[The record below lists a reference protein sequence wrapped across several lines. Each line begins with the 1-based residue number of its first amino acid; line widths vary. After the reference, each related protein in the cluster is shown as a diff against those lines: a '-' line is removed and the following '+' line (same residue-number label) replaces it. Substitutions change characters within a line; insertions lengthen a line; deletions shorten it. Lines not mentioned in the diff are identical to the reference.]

1 MPNAVLTYW
10 KLHKVPILLSVLC
23 VVFYYTFAYHLERTD
38 FVRLAVLYAALFFL
52 CYKLIQFEK
61 WNFKLLLG
69 LGIIFRLIFLL
80 AIPNLSQDFYR
91 FIWDGHLVIMGE
103 NPYLYLP
110 KEILEKG
117 ELIIPQA
124 QFLVEKMESLSASNY
139 SNYPPF
145 NQMLYGVCLWLGG
158 QNLIGGL
165 ITMRLLLLSAD
176 IGIVYFGRKLLKHLN
191 KSPHLIFWY
200 FLNPLI
206 IIELSGNLHFEGV
219 MLFFLLWSIYLLS
232 INKWMI
238 AAVPMALSISIKL
251 IPLMLLPLFFKT
263 LGLKKGLVFNTL
275 VILGVLVTLIPF
287 YDPLFATHY
296 SNTLSLWF
304 SNFEF
309 NASIYNVIKSL
320 GTQLELK
327 PWEFIKTYGKIIP
340 IIVIA
345 WVGLLT
351 YFRKNQQIE
360 VLMTSML
367 MIITVYLF
375 FSTTVHPWYIISLVL
390 LCLFSEF
397 RFPLVWSATVI
408 LSYSAYS
415 NPEFKETM
423 LWLIIEYLVVIG
435 FLVYELFKRQGL
447 KSLIPKN

>member
-38 FVRLAVLYAALFFL
+38 FTRLAVLYAALFFL

-69 LGIIFRLIFLL
+69 LGILFRLIFLM

-124 QFLVEKMESLSASNY
+124 QLLVEKMESLSASNY

-145 NQMLYGVCLWLGG
+145 NQLLFGICVWLGG
-158 QNLIGGL
+158 QKIVGGL
-165 ITMRLLLLSAD
+165 IAMRLLLLGAD
-176 IGIVYFGRKLLKHLN
+176 VGIFYFGRKLLKHLN
-191 KSPHLIFWY
+191 KSPYLIFWY
-200 FLNPLI
+200 FLNPLV

-219 MLFFLLWSIYLLS
+219 MLFFLLWAIYLFT

-238 AAVPMALSISIKL
+238 AAIPVALSISIKL
-251 IPLMLLPLFFKT
+251 IPLMFLPLFFKT

-275 VILGVLVTLIPF
+275 VIVGVLITLIPF
-287 YDPLFATHY
+287 YDPVFATHY
-296 SNTLSLWF
+296 MKTLSLWF

-309 NASIYNVIKSL
+309 NASIYNVVKSL
-320 GTQLELK
+320 GKQLDLK
-327 PWEFIKTYGKIIP
+327 PWELIKTYGRIIP
-340 IIVIA
+340 FIVIA
-345 WVGLLT
+345 WVGILTFFRRNQEPKVLL
-351 YFRKNQQIE
+351 
-360 VLMTSML
+360 TSML
-367 MIITVYLF
+367 MILTVYLF
-375 FSTTVHPWYIISLVL
+375 LSSTIHPWYIVSLVL
-390 LCLFSEF
+390 LCLFSEY
-397 RFPLVWSATVI
+397 RFPLVWSAVVI
-408 LSYSAYS
+408 LSYSAYA

-423 LWLIIEYLVVIG
+423 WLLIIEYLTVIG
-435 FLVYELFKRQGL
+435 FLVYELFKRQGI

>member
-10 KLHKVPILLSVLC
+10 KLHKVAILLSVLC
-23 VVFYYTFAYHLERTD
+23 GVFYYTFAHHLERTD
-38 FVRLAVLYAALFFL
+38 FTRLAVLYAALFFL

-69 LGIIFRLIFLL
+69 LGILFRLIFLM

-124 QFLVEKMESLSASNY
+124 QLLVQKMESLSATNY

-145 NQMLYGVCLWLGG
+145 SQVLFGICVWLGG
-158 QNLIGGL
+158 QKIVGGL
-165 ITMRLLLLSAD
+165 IAMRLLLLGAD
-176 IGIVYFGRKLLKHLN
+176 IGIFYFGRKLLKHLN

-200 FLNPLI
+200 FLNPLV

-219 MLFFLLWSIYLLS
+219 MLFFLLWALYLLT
-232 INKWMI
+232 INKWII

-251 IPLMLLPLFFKT
+251 IPLMFLPLFFKS

-275 VILGVLVTLIPF
+275 VIAGVLITLIPF
-287 YDPLFATHY
+287 YDPVFAAHY

-309 NASIYNVIKSL
+309 NASIYNVVKSL
-320 GTQLELK
+320 GSQLDLK
-327 PWEFIKTYGKIIP
+327 PWELIKTYGKIIP
-340 IIVIA
+340 FIVIV
-345 WVGLLT
+345 WVGLLSF
-351 YFRKNQQIE
+351 FRSNERHK
-360 VLMTSML
+360 VLLASML
-367 MIITVYLF
+367 MILTVYLF
-375 FSTTVHPWYIISLVL
+375 LSTTVHPWYIISLVL

-397 RFPLVWSATVI
+397 RYPLVWSATVI
-408 LSYSAYS
+408 LSYSAYA
-415 NPEFKETM
+415 NPNFNEAM
-423 LWLIIEYLVVIG
+423 WLLIIEYLTVIG
-435 FLVYELFKRQGL
+435 FLVYELFKRQGI

>member
-10 KLHKVPILLSVLC
+10 KLHKVAILLSVLC

-38 FVRLAVLYAALFFL
+38 FTRLAVLYAALFFL

-69 LGIIFRLIFLL
+69 LGILFRLIFLL

-91 FIWDGHLVIMGE
+91 FIWDGHLLIIGE
-103 NPYLYLP
+103 NPYLFLP

-117 ELIIPQA
+117 EIIIPQA
-124 QFLVEKMESLSASNY
+124 QLLVEKMESLSASNY

-145 NQMLYGVCLWLGG
+145 NQMLFGVCVWLGG
-158 QNLIGGL
+158 QTLTGGL
-165 ITMRLLLLSAD
+165 IAMRVLLLSAD
-176 IGIVYFGRKLLKHLN
+176 IGIFYLGRKLLKRLN

-219 MLFFLLWSIYLLS
+219 MLFFLLWTIYLLT
-232 INKWMI
+232 INKWLL
-238 AAVPMALSISIKL
+238 AAFPMALSISIKL

-263 LGLKKGLVFNTL
+263 LGLKKGLVFNIL
-275 VILGVLVTLIPF
+275 VIIGVLATLIPF
-287 YDPLFATHY
+287 YDPLFAAHY
-296 SNTLSLWF
+296 SKTLSLWF

-309 NASIYNVIKSL
+309 NASVYNVVKSL
-320 GTQLELK
+320 GTQLDLK
-327 PWEFIKTYGKIIP
+327 PWELIKTYGKIIP
-340 IIVIA
+340 IIVIS

-351 YFRKNQQIE
+351 YFRKNQE
-360 VLMTSML
+360 PKVLLTSML
-367 MIITVYLF
+367 LILTVYLF
-375 FSTTVHPWYIISLVL
+375 VSTTVHPWYIISLVL

-397 RFPLVWSATVI
+397 RFPLVWSATII
-408 LSYSAYS
+408 LSYSAYA
-415 NPEFKETM
+415 NPAFKETM
-423 LWLIIEYLVVIG
+423 LWLIIEYLAVIG
-435 FLVYELFKRQGL
+435 FLVYELFKRQGI

>member
-10 KLHKVPILLSVLC
+10 KLHKVAILLSVLC

-38 FVRLAVLYAALFFL
+38 FTRLAVLYAALFFL

-69 LGIIFRLIFLL
+69 LGILFRLIFLL

-110 KEILEKG
+110 NEILEKG
-117 ELIIPQA
+117 EIIIPQA
-124 QFLVEKMESLSASNY
+124 QLLVEKMESLSASNY

-145 NQMLYGVCLWLGG
+145 NQMLFAVCLWLGG
-158 QNLIGGL
+158 QTLVGGL
-165 ITMRLLLLSAD
+165 IAMRVLLLGAD
-176 IGIVYFGRKLLKHLN
+176 IGIFYLGRKLLKRLN

-206 IIELSGNLHFEGV
+206 IIELSGNLHFEGI
-219 MLFFLLWSIYLLS
+219 MLFFLLWAIYLLI

-238 AAVPMALSISIKL
+238 AAFPMALSISIKL

-275 VILGVLVTLIPF
+275 VTIGVLATLIPF
-287 YDPLFATHY
+287 YDPLFAAHY
-296 SNTLSLWF
+296 SKTLSLWF

-309 NASIYNVIKSL
+309 NASVYNVVKSL
-320 GTQLELK
+320 GTQLDLK
-327 PWEFIKTYGKIIP
+327 PWELIKTYGKIIP
-340 IIVIA
+340 IIVIT

-351 YFRKNQQIE
+351 YFRKNQE
-360 VLMTSML
+360 PKVLLTSML
-367 MIITVYLF
+367 LILTVYLF
-375 FSTTVHPWYIISLVL
+375 LSTTVHPWYIISLVL

-397 RFPLVWSATVI
+397 RFPLVWSAAII
-408 LSYSAYS
+408 LSYSAYA
-415 NPEFKETM
+415 NPAFKETM
-423 LWLIIEYLVVIG
+423 LWLIIEYLAVIG
-435 FLVYELFKRQGL
+435 FLVYELFKRQGI